1 MYRFVRFYKVVE
13 NSSLGNFEF
22 SKNSS
27 HIFSSGLVPSLLR
40 VKLRHRG
47 EIVKKIRVR
56 ILGDRRADDRISA
69 VCRDF
74 RGVVILEKS
83 QRKIIILSHFMTK
96 GADRIVWKPR

>member
-1 MYRFVRFYKVVE
+1 MRFYKVVE

-22 SKNSS
+22 FEKFFPY
-27 HIFSSGLVPSLLR
+27 FSSGLVPSLLR
-40 VKLRHRG
+40 VKLRYRC
-47 EIVKKIRVR
+47 EIVKEIRVR
-56 ILGDRRADDRISA
+56 ILGDRCADDRISA

-96 GADRIVWKPR
+96 GTDRIIWKPR